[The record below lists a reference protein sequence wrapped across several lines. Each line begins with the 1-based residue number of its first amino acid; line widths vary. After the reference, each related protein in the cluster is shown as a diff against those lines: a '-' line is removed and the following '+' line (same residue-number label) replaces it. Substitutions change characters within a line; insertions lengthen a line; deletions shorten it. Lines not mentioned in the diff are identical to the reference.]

1 MIRGIDHLVIAVPD
15 PDAAAEELA
24 ASLGIGCTGGG
35 RHAGGGTFNRI
46 AWLADGSYLEL
57 IGVEDR
63 ELALRWPL
71 GTAAVRAL
79 DAGPDG
85 GYAAT
90 ALLADDLDLLV
101 AELQANGSAIGD
113 PVVGQRTRADG
124 NLVSW
129 AVACPPVLGIDG
141 LPLLIHHEPD
151 GVEWGPAA
159 LEVRRRQVHPI
170 GSPVRLARLDL
181 AAADPAA
188 RAADHAAQLGIEF
201 WAVAD
206 LAVVTLGTHVMRLR
220 PLREMSLPVVV
231 TLEADVEAPRTADL
245 FGVRFDVAPV
255 PAAVAVGA

>member
-1 MIRGIDHLVIAVPD
+1 ML
-15 PDAAAEELA
+15 AAAPFTVARQSASHRSASRTNPGVFIDASILTCAGASATIRALPVIVDWLIVA
-24 ASLGIGCTGGG
+24 ADSRINDRRGS
-35 RHAGGGTFNRI
+35 HAGSLMR
-46 AWLADGSYLEL
+46 L
-57 IGVEDR
+57 
-63 ELALRWPL
+63 
-71 GTAAVRAL
+71 
-79 DAGPDG
+79 
-85 GYAAT
+85 
-90 ALLADDLDLLV
+90 
-101 AELQANGSAIGD
+101 
-113 PVVGQRTRADG
+113 DG

-141 LPLLIHHEPD
+141 LPLLIRHEPD

-159 LEVRRRQVHPI
+159 LEARRSQVHPI

-231 TLEADVEAPRTADL
+231 TLEADIEAPRTADL